1 LQTAVGRNGSRIE
14 SGTTSKSESGI
25 HYFVIP
31 GEDPGSILFRCPL
44 QAAVGRNGSRIESG
58 MTVKSVYG
66 MTVKSVYGMTVKSQ
80 TGTTVESVYRIVIRH
95 IKAGSIAAAKA

>member
-1 LQTAVGRNGSRIE
+1 
-14 SGTTSKSESGI
+14 
-25 HYFVIP
+25 
-31 GEDPGSILFRCPL
+31 
-44 QAAVGRNGSRIESG
+44 